1 MYTPAMRTMSEDEAR
16 AFLSDGAR
24 TGKVAT
30 STLDGRPH
38 VAPLWFIVDGED
50 VVFITTA
57 TSVKGRHLRANPRA
71 ALAVDDDT
79 YPYAFVIVRGPVTLQ
94 DEAPDLRAWATRIA
108 ARYVPER
115 AEEFGAR
122 NDAPGETLVRL
133 HIRRLFGQAD
143 LAI

>member
-1 MYTPAMRTMSEDEAR
+1 MSEDEAR
-16 AFLSDGAR
+16 AFLAEGAR

-30 STLDGRPH
+30 STLVGDPH
-38 VAPLWFIVDGED
+38 VAPLWFIVEGED

-79 YPYAFVIVRGPVTLQ
+79 FPYAFVIVRGPVTLE
-94 DEAPDLRAWATRIA
+94 DAAPDLREWATRIA

-115 AEEFGAR
+115 ADEFGAR

-133 HIRRLFGQAD
+133 RMARLLGQAE

>member
-1 MYTPAMRTMSEDEAR
+1 MRTMSEDEAR
-16 AFLSDGAR
+16 AFLAEGAR

-30 STLDGRPH
+30 STLVGDPH
-38 VAPLWFIVDGED
+38 VAPLWFIVEGED

-79 YPYAFVIVRGPVTLQ
+79 FPYAFVIVRGPVTLE
-94 DEAPDLRAWATRIA
+94 DAAPDLREWATRIA

-115 AEEFGAR
+115 ADEFGAR

-133 HIRRLFGQAD
+133 RMARLLGQAE

>member
-1 MYTPAMRTMSEDEAR
+1 MRTMSEDEAR
-16 AFLSDGAR
+16 GFLAEGAR

-30 STLDGRPH
+30 ATPDGSPH
-38 VAPLWFIVDGED
+38 VAPLWFIVDGDD

-57 TSVKGRHLRANPRA
+57 TSIKGRHLHANPRA

-79 YPYAFVIVRGPVTLQ
+79 FPYAFVIVRGPVTLE
-94 DEAPDLRAWATRIA
+94 DEAADRREWATRIA

-115 AEEFGAR
+115 ADEFGAR

-133 HIRRLFGQAD
+133 RIARLLGQAD